1 MKSILL
7 HIVFWIFLLPASVNG
22 QFLNIQIDVEP
33 EVDTRVEQSLDFGEI
48 MTGEGLQQ
56 IQLGSPN
63 MGIFHIRALRTQRL
77 LVSLDA
83 DTELTHESSSI
94 NATVPIQLYANYTN
108 DGVDNYLNS
117 EEMGSTLETIVVEAP
132 PHSPESVWS
141 SMYLYIYGD
150 IDMGNVPTGVY
161 RGEVVLTVIYE

>member
-1 MKSILL
+1 MRNFLL
-7 HIVFWIFLLPASVNG
+7 HIIFWILLLPASVSG

-33 EVDTRVEQSLDFGEI
+33 EVDTRVQQSLDFGEI
-48 MTGEGLQQ
+48 ITGEGLQQ

-83 DTELTHESSSI
+83 DNELTHESRNI

-108 DGVDNYLNS
+108 DGIDNYLNS